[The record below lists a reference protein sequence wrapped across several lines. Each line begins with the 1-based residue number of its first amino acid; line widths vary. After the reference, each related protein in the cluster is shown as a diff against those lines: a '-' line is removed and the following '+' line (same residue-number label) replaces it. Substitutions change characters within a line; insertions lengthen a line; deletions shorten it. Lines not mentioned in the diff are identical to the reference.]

1 MNKKAIII
9 GGGIAGLLSAI
20 QLQARDIPC
29 LVVEKKR
36 FPFHRVCGEYISNE
50 AKPFLKKLDLYPGSL
65 NPPSISRFQLSS
77 VRGKTSTMN
86 LDLGG
91 FGLSRFNFD
100 NFLYEKAM
108 ALGVEFLFEEVT
120 NVSFEDDRF
129 AISTSNTTMFS
140 RIALAAFGKRSLL
153 DVKLNRGF
161 VKKRSPFVGVKYHIK
176 TNHPSDL
183 IALHN
188 FDGGY
193 CGISNVENGI
203 TNLCYLVSAKGLKEN
218 GNIEA
223 LEQNILYQNPL
234 LKSIFVNS
242 DFIFDKPEVIGEVSF
257 ATKAPVEN
265 HIIMVG
271 DAAGMI
277 TPLCGNG
284 MAMAIHASKIACEL
298 ILRFW
303 HSEIDRA
310 TLENSYREMWDQ
322 KFKIR
327 LQAGRY
333 VQRLLFGTP
342 LASEIATGLVSNLA
356 PLRNF
361 IMKQTH
367 GAPF

>member
-1 MNKKAIII
+1 MNEKAIII

-20 QLQARDIPC
+20 QLQTQDIPC
-29 LVVEKKR
+29 LVVEKKH

-50 AKPFLKKLDLYPGSL
+50 AKPFLEKLDLFPESL
-65 NPPSISRFQLSS
+65 QPPSISRFQLSS
-77 VRGKTSTMN
+77 VRGKSSTME

-91 FGLSRFNFD
+91 FGISRFNFD
-100 NFLYEKAM
+100 NFLYEKALG
-108 ALGVEFLFEEVT
+108 LGVEFLFEEV
-120 NVSFEDDRF
+120 SSIKFEEDRF
-129 AISTSNTTMFS
+129 AISTSNATLFS
-140 RIALAAFGKRSLL
+140 RIVVGAFGKRSLL
-153 DVKLNRGF
+153 DVKLEREF

-176 TNHPSDL
+176 TDHPSDL

-203 TNLCYLVSAKGLKEN
+203 TNLCYLASAKGLKQN

-223 LEQNILYQNPL
+223 LEQNILHQNPL
-234 LKSIFVNS
+234 LKSIFANS

-257 ATKAPVEN
+257 ATKKPAEN

-298 ILRFW
+298 IVKFW
-303 HSEIDRA
+303 YSEIDRV
-310 TLENSYREMWDQ
+310 TLEKSYTEIWNQ

-342 LASEIATGLVSNLA
+342 FASEIASGLVSNIA

-367 GAPF
+367 GEPF